1 MIILPSLLRP
11 IIPLSPLSLMFY
23 HQNAEYIHLCPMHAI
38 CLAHLVLRLI
48 ILIIF
53 FTPLQPFTHKPLCD
67 SHVAAK

>member
-1 MIILPSLLRP
+1 
-11 IIPLSPLSLMFY
+11 MFY